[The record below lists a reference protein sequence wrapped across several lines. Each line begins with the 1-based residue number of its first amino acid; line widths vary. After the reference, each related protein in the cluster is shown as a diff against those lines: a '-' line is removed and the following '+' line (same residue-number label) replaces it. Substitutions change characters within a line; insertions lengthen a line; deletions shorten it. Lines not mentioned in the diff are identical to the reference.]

1 MEHSSCVMKEE
12 KYSSTYNMHSKHLNT
27 CHEIIR
33 KPLRLLVQGAN
44 PLRTNY
50 ILEVEHSY
58 NVRLLFALLVG
69 RLVFRKSYTMHLLKN
84 FFIKYL
90 LVYGLPFYH
99 YIHFQHF

>member
-1 MEHSSCVMKEE
+1 MPRNNQKHFKIKE
-12 KYSSTYNMHSKHLNT
+12 N
-27 CHEIIR
+27 
-33 KPLRLLVQGAN
+33 VQGAN

-50 ILEVEHSY
+50 ILEVEHPY

-69 RLVFRKSYTMHLLKN
+69 RLVFRKSYTSMHLLKN

-90 LVYGLPFYH
+90 LVSGLPFYH

>member
-1 MEHSSCVMKEE
+1 MPRNNQKHFKIKE
-12 KYSSTYNMHSKHLNT
+12 N
-27 CHEIIR
+27 
-33 KPLRLLVQGAN
+33 VQGAN

-50 ILEVEHSY
+50 ILEVELINP

-69 RLVFRKSYTMHLLKN
+69 RLVFRKCYTSMHLLKN